1 MIKQQDKKTKNAK
14 KRRKRK
20 SDDKADF
27 SKAITHW
34 FTIQKTARSIPK
46 YTAKTPGDM
55 RWPAA
60 TGIGGQSDFSVGRG
74 SAIFGI
80 GTVKFG
86 FIVS

>member
-1 MIKQQDKKTKNAK
+1 MIKQQDKKKK
-14 KRRKRK
+14 CEKRRKRK
-20 SDDKADF
+20 SEDKADF

-74 SAIFGI
+74 STIFGI